1 MLKSVTAD
9 VLAVTRNALY
19 AFYIYSGA
27 VNFLHLIVESAVR
40 RDNVC
45 LLYTSCKFSLA
56 VEKDGKVIAQ
66 TDNAGNG
73 DGQKYSGSIAFTP
86 IIPEKLK
93 DYYIVT
99 AKAKNS
105 SCLLYTSRCV

>member
-40 RDNVC
+40 RDNVGR
-45 LLYTSCKFSLA
+45 A
-56 VEKDGKVIAQ
+56 VDRSDMRRADALGGLQ
-66 TDNAGNG
+66 G
-73 DGQKYSGSIAFTP
+73 
-86 IIPEKLK
+86 
-93 DYYIVT
+93 
-99 AKAKNS
+99 
-105 SCLLYTSRCV
+105 